1 MSTPKRSKIWVI
13 DDNEFILNL
22 VEKGVN
28 HYMPLVDIEK
38 FSSFNEALRTLRLN
52 EVATLPDLILL
63 DYDFGPEGTATDF
76 LKEAD
81 AMQSDFTFKI
91 LLYTNNHSFEVLE
104 KLLIHP
110 LVYGFVH
117 KPIKLE
123 DLIQI
128 LNKELL

>member
-1 MSTPKRSKIWVI
+1 MSTIKRSKIWVI
-13 DDNEFILNL
+13 DDNEFILHL

-28 HYMPLVDIEK
+28 HYMQLVDIEK
-38 FSSFNEALRTLRLN
+38 FSSFNEALRTLRFN
-52 EVATLPDLILL
+52 QVATLPNLILL
-63 DYDFGPEGTATDF
+63 DYDFGSEGTASDF

-81 AMQSDFTFKI
+81 TMDFDFNFKI

-104 KLLIHP
+104 KLLTHP

-128 LNKELL
+128 LVREL